1 MDYSFAAKQINLN
14 HKENNFLPTSSG
26 ISSKIYFNLAENI
39 NSAFDPFP
47 SIFDYPDKMDSKQYH
62 LFKKISPIKPL
73 SLDLNNKLFEDTVS
87 SMKDL
92 CFDEINAP
100 SEQRIFHIYLHKN
113 YKARLVLIDNGGPK
127 NYLNLNNFRFFP
139 IKIYRNYDGFSGFII
154 SIISRKKRILKEKLV
169 FS

>member
-1 MDYSFAAKQINLN
+1 MDYSFAPKLMNINN
-14 HKENNFLPTSSG
+14 KGINFLQTSPE
-26 ISSKIYFNLAENI
+26 ISSKQIYFNLADNQ

-47 SIFDYPDKMDSKQYH
+47 SIFDCPDKMDSKHYH

-92 CFDEINAP
+92 CFDEINIP

-127 NYLNLNNFRFFP
+127 NYLNLNNFRLFP
-139 IKIYRNYDGFSGFII
+139 IKIYRKI
-154 SIISRKKRILKEKLV
+154 SWFFQILSIQSCREGRE
-169 FS
+169 